1 MKGAKQVNTTLL
13 SLGDGVS
20 DFDVNGKFSLSFDA
34 TGQLQL
40 LNSKQAIPLTTGTIT
55 DDAWHHLALTV
66 TRGGVSKLYVD
77 GTLKS
82 QFNSSNLGQ
91 IYGSAL
97 RLGGRR
103 YYKVSENDFV
113 EDRNWTGQFD
123 EFRVWKTA
131 LTADFVRDMCNTKVK
146 GNEIGLAL
154 YYPFEKYSRND
165 EGNLEFNNTT
175 DNMVIGSTQK
185 GTSTDSTIFTSAAPG
200 MRDASL
206 VSVLDKATGIVS
218 NNKIV
223 FDLSGYGMNRIEG
236 TTIHLWV
243 NKNGIEDKNDNLMA
257 SNLEKSI
264 YVDMNRLNWESQLA
278 VNIKKETLAAASFKA
293 IIVNASSKIES
304 YVINGMPEWLDC
316 SSYTG
321 QLNPLERKEL
331 TFTVNSAV
339 NIGSYEALLSLIG
352 NNNIEERL
360 PVTLNVT
367 GQRPN
372 WTVNPALYTGSM
384 SITGKLSI
392 NSLIQEDENDL
403 IAAFRGKTCVGVASP
418 KYLKSTNNYLV
429 FLDVYGEATNNNT
442 ALTFNIWDASTGR
455 VYPNVNVVGGAVS
468 YQDGGIVSTFNS
480 PKLFDATNKIEQTMS
495 LNTGWNWV
503 STYVKTTPTDIFSQ
517 FTNSIGDAGIEI
529 KNSDSYNSYY
539 SEYNRWFGTLET
551 LSATILYLVKASKPT
566 SVLLVGEMINPLL
579 DSMTIEKNWNWL
591 GYTPNFVMPTTSALT
606 GLNATVNDLIKGQSG
621 YAVYTGPTT
630 GWLGSLTFM
639 QPGQGYMYF
648 SNSNSDKPKK
658 FTYPAKYVGQK
669 NVRALSKNN
678 TNLYYSFDKSLYQM
692 NMSVNIEATMDGNPI
707 NSDKFEVAAFKG
719 SECRGSI
726 ALKSEPSVNKYIG
739 YLMLY
744 GDQTDNL
751 TFKGYDANTSK
762 TYVSEDNISYV
773 PNGRLGSPFAP
784 VKVHFTSSITTDQSD
799 LINGNRA
806 IYPNPVINTLNF
818 SYNPQGIERLE
829 VVDCT
834 GRTMVLS
841 TTLNKNSIDVSDL
854 IPGIYTLRV
863 NYKGAINSHRF
874 IKK

>member
-1 MKGAKQVNTTLL
+1 MKGAKQVSTTLL
-13 SLGDGVS
+13 SLGDGIS
-20 DFDVNGKFSLSFDA
+20 DFDVDGKFSLSFDE

-40 LNSKQAIPLTTGTIT
+40 WNSKQKISLTTGTIT
-55 DDAWHHLALTV
+55 DDAWHHLTLTV

-77 GTLKS
+77 GSLKS

-91 IYGSAL
+91 IFGSNL

-103 YYKVSENDFV
+103 YNKVSQNDLI
-113 EDRNWTGQFD
+113 EDRDWTGQFD

-131 LTADFVRDMCNTKVK
+131 LTPEYIRDMCNTKVK
-146 GNEIGLAL
+146 GNEIGLLL
-154 YYPFEKYSRND
+154 YYPFEKYTYGLNTAF
-165 EGNLEFNNTT
+165 ENTT

-185 GTSTDSTIFTSAAPG
+185 GISSGTTTFVSDDEAPG

-206 VSVLDKATGIVS
+206 VSELIRATGIVS
-218 NNKIV
+218 SNKIV
-223 FDLSGYGMNRIEG
+223 FDLSAYGINRIEG

-243 NKNGIEDKNDNLMA
+243 NNKGIEDKNGNLMG
-257 SNLEKSI
+257 NPVEKSI
-264 YVDMNRLNWESQLA
+264 YVDMNRLNWESQLPI
-278 VNIKKETLAAASFKA
+278 NLNKEVMATSSFKA
-293 IIVNASSKIES
+293 IIVNASSKIEN

-316 SSYTG
+316 SNFTG

-339 NIGSYEALLSLIG
+339 NIGSYETLLSLVG

-372 WTVNPALYTGSM
+372 WSVNPALYTGSM
-384 SITGKLSI
+384 SVTGQL
-392 NSLIQEDENDL
+392 LISGLLQENENDL
-403 IAAFRGKTCVGVASP
+403 IAAFRGTTCVGVASP
-418 KYLKSTNNYLV
+418 KYLKSSNKYLV
-429 FLDVYGEATNNNT
+429 FLDVYGEASNNNS

-455 VYPNVNVVGGAVS
+455 VYPNVNVLDGAVT
-468 YQDGGIVSTFNS
+468 YQDGGIIGLFNS
-480 PKLFDATNKIEQTMS
+480 PKRFDATNKIEQTMS

-503 STYVKTTPTDIFSQ
+503 STYVKTTPSEIFSQ
-517 FTNSIGDAGIEI
+517 FTNSIGDAGLEI

-539 SEYNRWFGTLET
+539 SEYNMWFGTLET
-551 LSATILYLVKASKPT
+551 LSATSLYLVKASKPT
-566 SVLLVGEMINPLL
+566 NVLLVGEMINPSTELM
-579 DSMTIEKNWNWL
+579 SISKNWNWL
-591 GYTPNFVMPTTSALT
+591 GYTPNFVMPTTTALL
-606 GLNATVNDLIKGQSG
+606 GLNAEINDLIKGQSG
-621 YAVYTGPTT
+621 YAIYTGPTT
-630 GWLGSLTFM
+630 GWLGSLAFM
-639 QPGQGYMYF
+639 QPGQGYMYY
-648 SNSNSDKPKK
+648 SNSSSSKQ
-658 FTYPAKYVGQK
+658 FSYPAKYVGQK

-678 TNLYYSFDKSLYQM
+678 TNLYYSFDKSFYQM

-726 ALKSEPSVNKYIG
+726 ALKSEPIVSKYIG

-744 GDQTDNL
+744 GDQTDNF
-751 TFKGYDANTSK
+751 TFKGYDGNTSK

-784 VKVHFTSSITTDQSD
+784 IKVRFTSSITTDQSD
-799 LINGNRA
+799 LINGNKV

-841 TTLNKNSIDVSDL
+841 TAVNKNSIDVSDL
-854 IPGIYTLRV
+854 MPGIYTLRV